1 MKAVNA
7 IKYLVFRGLF
17 LKFAV
22 TLQASKAVLFS
33 FKIGVSKIFKII
45 IQ

>member
-33 FKIGVSKIFKII
+33 VKIGGFKTF
-45 IQ
+45 